1 MGTWAHPEISKSWG
15 TGERALEGWIGRFPE
30 EIKKQLPGL
39 GGCGIG
45 DCAAAEYLCLRARGD
60 GLVDLVST
68 PCWQAFTWIDVC
80 LHGARGLYLSGRAL
94 GLFI

>member
-45 DCAAAEYLCLRARGD
+45 DCSTRNPTPSRAAPEYLCLRVRGD
-60 GLVDLVST
+60 GLVDLV
-68 PCWQAFTWIDVC
+68 
-80 LHGARGLYLSGRAL
+80 
-94 GLFI
+94 